1 MTEKVEGFKIDL
13 DMHKL
18 VQQLKKKLVESWF
31 LNFSLHENINLFF
44 LQTKKMKVNN
54 IYIVI
59 KKPK

>member
-31 LNFSLHENINLFF
+31 LNFSLHENKNLFF